1 MVRYTEVLMAVRLP
15 LVLCLLFVAVPA
27 ARAQGPSAPSLQ
39 DAAEE
44 FKNLSRNMGLRADSP
59 RRARTT
65 GRNRPVYRGRVTYN
79 LRNDFLD
86 ATPHDVRQ
94 RGGDKNILRRNQ
106 FGFNVSG
113 PVFVPKLYDGSRT
126 TFISV
131 SYEGVREKI
140 GRSYL
145 QTIPIPE
152 QKAGDYRRVV
162 DPAGNQLRIF
172 DPQTTAA
179 NPDFAPDRAVSE
191 DNLQYNR
198 APFPNMIIPANRLDP
213 VALRSF
219 SLYPNPNSDAGP
231 FFRNNYFVFS
241 PEVNTADGMI
251 LKLDHT
257 FLEKHRL
264 TVNYSFT
271 DGLANNARFFDNP
284 ANPGPPDRTYSNR
297 RASVQNVFTLSPQSV
312 NTAGFEVVTDIS
324 DNSVELGQSPANI
337 GLSGLAG
344 EAFPYFSLTGGYLNM
359 GRPNPVSRHARTTYI
374 LSDGHS
380 LRMGKHN
387 LRLSAS
393 LVRYQ
398 VNTSLATY
406 PSGYFRFGAGL
417 TSLPGIVNTG
427 DSIASFLLGL
437 PEYTEVSLV
446 PSPSY
451 FRKWRGTVA
460 AQDTWELRPGLNM
473 SFGLNVEISAPRT
486 ERYNR
491 YSTVDLSSPNAES
504 PRAGALVFAGRN
516 GEGSAFQPTRVRPQP
531 NWSLAWNPR
540 GNRKAVAR
548 LSYGMSF
555 SSFPMPNGQW
565 ATQGFNGYA
574 TYFSP
579 NVQLEAP
586 LVLRNGVPPAPNPPP
601 DLRPEA
607 ANLTTADLVERS
619 GQLPRYQS
627 AGASYEREVR
637 GSLVLTGG
645 LGLAWGNGLFLG
657 GTSVNPNAIHPDFLF
672 YRDLLNDELFRRT
685 IRPYPQYLGF
695 NLNGAW
701 PDGRYRR
708 EAAWLRVEKRMAQ
721 GLSLNAYYELSRQFD
736 DYSGPGGR
744 QDYFNRGNEWGFT
757 SYNNPQRLSLNYM
770 YELPI
775 GTNKPFLAFEDW
787 RRVLVNGW
795 SLSGISS
802 VTSGEPLAL
811 RAQFNNTGT
820 VITGLRV
827 DVVPGVD
834 PHGPSQGPELW
845 FNPAA
850 FSHPDDFT
858 MGNGPRTHP
867 TLRGPTTQS
876 HDLSV
881 SKTFPIDQGRTLEF
895 NASGFNFVNLGN
907 WNDPDTVIGT
917 AAAPNVNA
925 GRIIGSRGGRVIQL
939 GLRLSF

>member
-1 MVRYTEVLMAVRLP
+1 MAARLP
-15 LVLCLLFVAVPA
+15 SVSILIAVALTA
-27 ARAQGPSAPSLQ
+27 AYAQGPAQPSLEA
-39 DAAEE
+39 AAEE
-44 FKNLSRNMGLRADSP
+44 FRALSRNMGLRADSP
-59 RRARTT
+59 RRARTS
-65 GRNRPVYRGRVTYN
+65 GANRPAYRGRLTHN
-79 LRNDFLD
+79 FRNDFLD

-113 PVFVPKLYDGSRT
+113 PVYIPKLYDGSRT

-152 QKAGDYRRVV
+152 QKTGDFRQVV
-162 DPAGNQLRIF
+162 DPAGNPLRIF
-172 DPQTTAA
+172 DPQTTAP
-179 NPDFAPDRAVSE
+179 NFAFDASSPVSE
-191 DNLQYNR
+191 QNLQFNR
-198 APFPNMIIPANRLDP
+198 QPFPNMIIPASRQDP
-213 VALRSF
+213 VALRAF
-219 SLYPNPNSDAGP
+219 ALYPTPNSDAGP
-231 FFRNNYFVFS
+231 FFRNNYFVFA
-241 PEVNTADGMI
+241 PEQNTADGMI

-271 DGLANNARFFDNP
+271 NGVAQYARFFDNP
-284 ANPGPPDRTYSNR
+284 ANPGAPDRNYTNR
-297 RASVQNVFTLSPQSV
+297 RAAVQNVFTISPQSV
-312 NTAGFEVVTDIS
+312 NTAAFEVATDIS
-324 DNSVELGQSPANI
+324 DNAVELGQSPAQL
-337 GLSGLAG
+337 GLTGVQG
-344 EAFPYFSLTGGYLNM
+344 EAFPFFSLTGGYLNM
-359 GRPNPVSRHARTTYI
+359 GRPNPVSRHARTTYV
-374 LSDGHS
+374 LSDAHS
-380 LRMGKHN
+380 LRRGKHN
-387 LRLSAS
+387 LRLSAT

-398 VNTSLATY
+398 VNTALAVY

-427 DSIASFLLGL
+427 DSIASFVLGM
-437 PEYTEVSLV
+437 PEYAEISLV

-451 FRKWRGTVA
+451 FRKWRSAMA

-473 SFGLNVEISAPRT
+473 SYGVNVEISAPRT

-491 YSTVDLSSPNAES
+491 YSTIDLSVPNPES
-504 PRAGALVFAGRN
+504 ERNGALVFAARDGQ
-516 GEGSAFQPTRVRPQP
+516 GSAFQPTQVRAQP
-531 NWSLAWNPR
+531 NWSFAWNPR
-540 GNRKAVAR
+540 GNRKSVAR
-548 LSYGMSF
+548 VSYGMSF
-555 SSFPMPNGQW
+555 SSYAMPNGQW
-565 ATQGFNGYA
+565 ASQGFNGYA

-586 LVLRNGVPPAPNPPP
+586 LTLRNGVPRPANPPP

-627 AGASYEREVR
+627 AGVSYEREFR
-637 GSLVLTGG
+637 GSYVLSGG
-645 LGLAWGNGLFLG
+645 LSVAWGKGLFLG
-657 GTSVNPNAIHPDFLF
+657 GASVNPNAVHPDFLAF
-672 YRDLLNDELFRRT
+672 RDLLNEELFRRT
-685 IRPYPQYLGF
+685 LRPFPQYLGF
-695 NLNGAW
+695 NLNGLW
-701 PDGRYRR
+701 PDGQYRR
-708 EAAWLRVEKRMAQ
+708 EAAWLRLEKRMSQ
-721 GLSLNAYYELSRQFD
+721 GLSLNAYYELSRQLD

-744 QDYFNRGNEWGFT
+744 QDYFNRRNEWGFT

-775 GTNKPFLAFEDW
+775 GTNKPFLSFEDW

-795 SLSGISS
+795 SLSGITS

-820 VITGLRV
+820 VINGLRV
-827 DVVPGVD
+827 NVVPGVN
-834 PHGPSQGPELW
+834 PHVENQGPEQW
-845 FNPAA
+845 FNAAA
-850 FSHPDDFT
+850 FAHPDDFT
-858 MGNGPRTHP
+858 IGNGPRAHP
-867 TLRGPTTQS
+867 TLRGPITQS

-917 AAAPNVNA
+917 ASAPNVNA
-925 GRIIGSRGGRVIQL
+925 GKIIGSRGGRVIQL